1 MKSMNSFVVSAL
13 VVLLGAS
20 LTWSGETPAPQAP
33 HPVVKEDVA
42 KLLDDRYIGGSV
54 CFLWPTPSETTL
66 RASEIEANLRT
77 EAVSWL
83 RKVVLDKFLPSGLS
97 EAFIGVRRR
106 LPPRTGNIEMDYL
119 FARYAAVGMSVQF
132 CEALTEMSI
141 VLEPVEPAMSS
152 PKDVHEAQRYLDAT
166 FAAVFR
172 CPDLEGMMSKK
183 MIVCSQKMPDGRIVF
198 FGEFG
203 WSKQGNIDLIPGQPR
218 FWYNGIVFFIDGA
231 TIGFRFLKADGQ
243 PADLMRDGRRW

>member
-83 RKVVLDKFLPSGLS
+83 RKAVLDKFVPSRLS

-119 FARYAAVGMSVQF
+119 FARYAAVGSVEF
-132 CEALTEMSI
+132 RVNSGVEFRGHNTYLPPPPIRIKYCVPGTSELPVSPELPRNFRGGEVRATGYSENPELGIISRLVVMALGKMFREAWE
-141 VLEPVEPAMSS
+141 
-152 PKDVHEAQRYLDAT
+152 
-166 FAAVFR
+166 
-172 CPDLEGMMSKK
+172 
-183 MIVCSQKMPDGRIVF
+183 
-198 FGEFG
+198 
-203 WSKQGNIDLIPGQPR
+203 
-218 FWYNGIVFFIDGA
+218 
-231 TIGFRFLKADGQ
+231 KAN
-243 PADLMRDGRRW
+243 

>member
-83 RKVVLDKFLPSGLS
+83 RKAVLDKFVPSRLS

-119 FARYAAVGMSVQF
+119 FARYAAVGMSVEF
-132 CEALTEMSI
+132 RGHNTYGI
-141 VLEPVEPAMSS
+141 PGTHGIPVEFRGHNTYLPPPPIRIKYCVPGTSELPRNFRGGEVRATGYSEHPELGIISRVVVMALG
-152 PKDVHEAQRYLDAT
+152 KMFREAW
-166 FAAVFR
+166 
-172 CPDLEGMMSKK
+172 E
-183 MIVCSQKMPDGRIVF
+183 
-198 FGEFG
+198 
-203 WSKQGNIDLIPGQPR
+203 
-218 FWYNGIVFFIDGA
+218 
-231 TIGFRFLKADGQ
+231 KAN
-243 PADLMRDGRRW
+243 

>member
-1 MKSMNSFVVSAL
+1 MKTTNLTMVGAMM
-13 VVLLGAS
+13 VLLGAS
-20 LTWSGETPAPQAP
+20 LTWSGETPASQTPRP
-33 HPVVKEDVA
+33 IVKEDVA

-54 CFLWPTPSETTL
+54 GFLWPTPSETTL
-66 RASEIEANLRT
+66 CTGEIDANLRT

-83 RKVVLDKFLPSGLS
+83 RKVVLDEFVPSGLA
-97 EAFIGVRRR
+97 ETLIGVRRR

-119 FARYAAVGMSVQF
+119 FARYAAAGMSVQF

-141 VLEPVEPAMSS
+141 VLEPAEPAVPS

-183 MIVCSQKMPDGRIVF
+183 MTVYSQKMPDGRIVF

-203 WSKQGNIDLIPGQPR
+203 WSKQGNIDLIPDQPR